1 MIEQTDKNASEMLKN
16 HPNNI
21 HDNYI
26 ANVYQSSNPPNT
38 DGISI
43 SLGECE
49 VVLRREYNIPDNENL
64 IIAQYEIIDNISLI
78 NQIEYKV
85 YRQNGME
92 LNLIVCRDVDIDII
106 YPIKVELIDFDLVEE
121 MYQNTY
127 DIFNTSNLLYL
138 DPCFPFY
145 YKKMI

>member
-64 IIAQYEIIDNISLI
+64 
-78 NQIEYKV
+78 
-85 YRQNGME
+85 
-92 LNLIVCRDVDIDII
+92 
-106 YPIKVELIDFDLVEE
+106 
-121 MYQNTY
+121 
-127 DIFNTSNLLYL
+127 FNYSTV
-138 DPCFPFY
+138 
-145 YKKMI
+145 